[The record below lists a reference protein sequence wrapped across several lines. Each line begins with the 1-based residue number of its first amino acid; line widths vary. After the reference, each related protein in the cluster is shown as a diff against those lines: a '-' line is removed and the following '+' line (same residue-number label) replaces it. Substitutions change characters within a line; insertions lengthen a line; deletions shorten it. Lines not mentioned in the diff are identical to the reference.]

1 MKIAHTVVCKIFN
14 EEIKMKYLY
23 PVLAILCVLFYS
35 VCSCSTEEAATQIP
49 GARSEAPVFLAY
61 KAVSETE
68 IDFEFSKPVKVL
80 SLSFSP
86 PIAFETTEEGST
98 IKVNFNQG
106 PGPGEELTADMLVE
120 DLTGNTT
127 NVLVPFRTRN
137 ATIPALCINELRTEY
152 SKPKAEFI
160 EFKILEKGN
169 LGALRV
175 FIVGNTKDTMI
186 YEFPSIDAA
195 KGEYVTLHLRTTEE
209 DKNRNEHGSKLDES
223 GGADSSPNAR
233 DLWIPGSTKLLHKTD
248 AVYVLDQDDKVI
260 DAVMISESADAPWDK
275 DYLAEAADFLF
286 QQDAWKSAGGK
297 ISEPVNA
304 VSSSNIKT
312 AITRSISRDE
322 TVKDSNTAADWYVT
336 ANSGATPGEPNNPK
350 RFEQ

>member
-1 MKIAHTVVCKIFN
+1 
-14 EEIKMKYLY
+14 MKYLY
-23 PVLAILCVLFYS
+23 PVLMILCVLFYS

-49 GARSEAPVFLAY
+49 GASSEAPVFLSC

-80 SLSFSP
+80 SLSFNP
-86 PIAFETTEEGST
+86 PIAFESAEEGST

-120 DLTGNTT
+120 DLNGNTI

-137 ATIPALCINELRTEY
+137 AIVPALCINELRTEY

-175 FIVGNTKDTMI
+175 FIVGNTKEPMI
-186 YEFPSIDAA
+186 YEFPPIDAA
-195 KGEYVTLHLRTTEE
+195 KGEYVTLHLRTTE
-209 DKNRNEHGSKLDES
+209 DTNRNEYGSKLDES

-248 AVYVLDQDDKVI
+248 VVYVLDQDDKVI
-260 DAVMISESADAPWDK
+260 DAVMISESADTLWDK
-275 DYLAEAADFLF
+275 DYFAEAADFLF
-286 QQDAWKSAGGK
+286 KQNAWKSAEGK
-297 ISEPVNA
+297 IPEPVNA
-304 VSSSNIKT
+304 VNSFNIKT

-322 TVKDSNTAADWYVT
+322 TVKDSNTLTDWYVT

-350 RFEQ
+350 RFE